1 MEGRQS
7 EGTQKWFSMGGNKG
21 GRNLKM
27 VGKRVHIILSS
38 MMVRRKALAEV
49 ETTK

>member
-1 MEGRQS
+1 
-7 EGTQKWFSMGGNKG
+7 MGGNKG

-38 MMVRRKALAEV
+38 MMVRRKALAEAQ
-49 ETTK
+49 TTQMTVSSGQACSDWQ